1 MNRLTAVTLDD
12 GLTVETVMYP
22 YGTLCISSQA
32 GCRMACPFCASGR
45 KGLARGL
52 TAEEMLMQAA
62 TEPNAKRI
70 TVSGIGEPLDNFE
83 EVERFI
89 RKSSLPVSV
98 TTTAV
103 NPELLIKLLQL
114 PHNGVMISLHAG
126 TEDAHKRLVPKAPP
140 LVEIYEALSEA
151 WKGMSVRS
159 KKRVGLN
166 YLPVEDIND
175 SDEEI
180 ELFAENALRFS
191 ESSVHLLTLNKVHNS
206 PFKPV
211 SSQRREEIF
220 SLLRGKGLNV
230 RRANSFRR
238 QEKGGCGTLWLK
250 KYLD

>member
-45 KGLARGL
+45 RGLVRGL
-52 TAEEMLMQAA
+52 TAEEMLTQAE
-62 TEPNAKRI
+62 TEPTAKRI

-83 EVERFI
+83 EVARFI
-89 RKSSLPVSV
+89 RMSLLPVSV

-103 NPELLIKLLQL
+103 HPELLIRLLLL

-126 TEDAHKRLVPKAPP
+126 TDEAHRRLVPKAPP
-140 LVEIYEALSEA
+140 LSEIYSALAEA
-151 WKGMSVRS
+151 WKKMSVRAR
-159 KKRVGLN
+159 KKVGLN
-166 YLPVEDIND
+166 YLPVEGIND
-175 SDEEI
+175 SDMEI
-180 ELFAENALRFS
+180 ELFAESALKFP
-191 ESSVHLLTLNKVHNS
+191 ESSVHLLTLNKVENS
-206 PFKPV
+206 PFRPV
-211 SSQRREEIF
+211 SSLRGEEIF
-220 SLLRGKGLNV
+220 RFLRGMGLNV

>member
-1 MNRLTAVTLDD
+1 MNRLTAVTLND

-45 KGLARGL
+45 KGLVRGL
-52 TAEEMLMQAA
+52 TAEEMLEQAQ
-62 TEPNAKRI
+62 TEPKAKRI

-89 RKSSLPVSV
+89 RMSSLPVSV
-98 TTTAV
+98 TTTASH
-103 NPELLIKLLQL
+103 PELLVKLLSL
-114 PHNGVMISLHAG
+114 PHNGVMISLHGG
-126 TEDAHKRLVPKAPP
+126 TEEAHKKLVPKAPP
-140 LVEIYEALSEA
+140 LAEIYAALSEA
-151 WKGMSVRS
+151 WKVMSVRA
-159 KKRVGLN
+159 KKKIGLN
-166 YLPVEDIND
+166 YLPVEGVND

-180 ELFAENALRFS
+180 GVFAENALKFP

-211 SSQRREEIF
+211 SNERREEIF
-220 SLLRGKGLNV
+220 NFLRNSGLNV